1 VRLDSTRFKLMRDNP
16 ERYRLY
22 QSLGYRAKG
31 ISPAIALGS
40 AGHEFMDADAR
51 GKDFSQVARE
61 LKEQPGFTNEIIAQ
75 AEVLARTL
83 IDEYPAGG
91 HVLLSEREFCKGIEG
106 SPHQITGKI
115 DRITGFSCPSSE
127 FPKREKE
134 DHFKVLDWKFKGNSG
149 YRSLYEGEKKIDV
162 QAGFYL
168 LGARTWGYE
177 TKDFTYV
184 TCVKSSPIE
193 IWKTPVDPET
203 WTDYKLS
210 LLERSIHIV
219 CETILMYERTFGI
232 SEPWPHSTQCFP
244 CNKDQRWCEFRD
256 ICQQVHQQQVLPE
269 GFEHREDHLEVMRE
283 NNNHQKAL

>member
-1 VRLDSTRFKLMRDNP
+1 LSGVKTLKLDSTRFKMFRDSP

-22 QSLGYRAKG
+22 QSLGFRAKG

-61 LKEQPGFTNEIIAQ
+61 LKEQPGFTAEIIAQ

-83 IDEYPAGG
+83 IDEYPAKG
-91 HVLLSEREFCKGIEG
+91 HVLLSEREFCRQIEG
-106 SPHQITGKI
+106 SPHQIVGKI
-115 DRITGFSCPSSE
+115 DRIVMKPNTVKNPLFAI
-127 FPKREKE
+127 
-134 DHFKVLDWKFKGNSG
+134 LDWKFKGNSG
-149 YRSLYEGEKKIDV
+149 YRSLYESEKKIDV

-184 TCVKSSPIE
+184 TAVKSAPIE
-193 IWKTPVDPET
+193 VWKTPVAPET
-203 WTDYKLS
+203 WTDYRLS
-210 LLERSIHIV
+210 LLEREIHIM

-256 ICQQVHQQQVLPE
+256 ICQQVHQQEVLPE

-283 NNNHQKAL
+283 I